1 MALNKEV
8 FQTDILIQ
16 VSDINYGGH
25 LGNDR
30 FLAIAQEARVR
41 WLRSNGWSELNIG
54 DSSAGLIVTE
64 AHIQFLKE
72 AFLGQTLHVAIT
84 VMEYSLCTMTLFYQL
99 IEKETQK
106 CIGKITTKV
115 AFFDYQKRKI
125 VKVPTAFVDL
135 INPN

>member
-30 FLAIAQEARVR
+30 FLTIAQEARVR

-54 DSSAGLIVTE
+54 NSSAGLIVTE
-64 AHIQFLKE
+64 AHLQFLKE
-72 AFLGQTLHVAIT
+72 AFLGQILQVIVAVI
-84 VMEYSLCTMTLFYQL
+84 EYSLCSMIISYQL
-99 IEKETQK
+99 IDKKTLD

-125 VKVPTAFVDL
+125 VKVPAAFVDL
-135 INPN
+135 INSN